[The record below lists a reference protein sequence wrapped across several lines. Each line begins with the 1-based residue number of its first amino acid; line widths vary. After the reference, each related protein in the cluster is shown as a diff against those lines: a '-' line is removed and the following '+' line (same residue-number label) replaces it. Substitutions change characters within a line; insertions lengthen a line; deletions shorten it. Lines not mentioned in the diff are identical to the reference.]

1 MYCPN
6 PSLCTTGFSN
16 IYAILTTL
24 SPYFN
29 IRVNILH
36 IQVNSVTV
44 DCIVVE
50 NLVCNWRLEVR
61 LSYFAPLSYFAS
73 GI

>member
-6 PSLCTTGFSN
+6 RSLYRTRFSN

-24 SPYFN
+24 PLYFN
-29 IRVNILH
+29 LRVNILH

-44 DCIVVE
+44 DCNVVE
-50 NLVCNWRLEVR
+50 NIVCKWRLEVR
-61 LSYFAPLSYFAS
+61 LTYLAPR
-73 GI
+73 I